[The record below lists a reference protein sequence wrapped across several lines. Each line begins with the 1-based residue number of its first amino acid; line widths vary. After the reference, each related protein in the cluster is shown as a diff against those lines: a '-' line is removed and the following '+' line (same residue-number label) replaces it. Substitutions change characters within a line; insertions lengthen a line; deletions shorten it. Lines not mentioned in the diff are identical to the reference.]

1 MHEDIRCLDYVLD
14 TNLLI
19 YGTGTGQVQ
28 TKNFVDHLSYYD
40 TELPTHLQ
48 MVMTWMVNTATK
60 TSMTLWEAKMSTQPL
75 LKWLS
80 ARHRTTIT
88 D

>member
-48 MVMTWMVNTATK
+48 MVMDMDGEYGNEDEYDPLGGKDVNTAFVEMVK
-60 TSMTLWEAKMSTQPL
+60 RKAQNNYY
-75 LKWLS
+75 
-80 ARHRTTIT
+80 
-88 D
+88 